1 MFEDVKERIKQHE
14 GFNNRVYKDSLGK
27 RTIGYGHLVLPTDSF
42 KDGEYYET
50 SDLNDLFEQ
59 DFQNA
64 LDQAQ
69 QLLDGYNLPNKA
81 IGVIVEMIFQLGIG
95 GVSKFKLM
103 LNALMAEDYDTAAYQ
118 MLTSEWHRQSPKRC
132 EELSDIVRSCKNIS

>member
-27 RTIGYGHLVLPTDSF
+27 KTIGYGHLVLPTDSF

-50 SDLNDLFEQ
+50 SVLNDLFEQ

-69 QLLDGYNLPNKA
+69 QLLDNYNLPDKA
-81 IGVIVEMIFQLGIG
+81 IGVVVEMIFQLGMG
-95 GVSKFKLM
+95 GVSKFKMM
-103 LNALMAEDYDTAAYQ
+103 LTALMAQDYDNAANQ
-118 MLTSEWHRQSPKRC
+118 MLRSEWHEQSPKRC
-132 EELSDIVRSCKNIS
+132 EELSNIMRSCS

>member
-50 SDLNDLFEQ
+50 SVLNDLFEQ

-69 QLLDGYNLPNKA
+69 QLLDGYNLPDKA
-81 IGVIVEMIFQLGIG
+81 IGVVVEMIFQLGMG
-95 GVSKFKLM
+95 GVSKFKMM
-103 LNALMAEDYDTAAYQ
+103 LTALMAQDYDNAANQ
-118 MLTSEWHRQSPKRC
+118 MLRSEWHEQSPKRC
-132 EELSDIVRSCKNIS
+132 EELSNIMRSCS

>member
-27 RTIGYGHLVLPTDSF
+27 KTIGYGHLVLPTDSF

-50 SDLNDLFEQ
+50 SVLNDLFEQ

-69 QLLDGYNLPNKA
+69 QLLDGYNLPDKA
-81 IGVIVEMIFQLGIG
+81 IGVVVEMIFQLGMG
-95 GVSKFKLM
+95 GVSKFKMM
-103 LNALMAEDYDTAAYQ
+103 LTALMAQDYDNAANQ
-118 MLTSEWHRQSPKRC
+118 MLRSEWHEQSPKRC
-132 EELSDIVRSCKNIS
+132 EELSNIMRSCS

>member
-27 RTIGYGHLVLPTDSF
+27 KTIGYGHLVLPTDSF
-42 KDGEYYET
+42 KDSEYYET
-50 SDLNDLFEQ
+50 SVLNDLFEQ

-69 QLLDGYNLPNKA
+69 KLLDGYNLPDKA
-81 IGVIVEMIFQLGIG
+81 IGVVVEMIFQLGIG
-95 GVSKFKLM
+95 GVSKFKMM
-103 LNALMAEDYDTAAYQ
+103 LTALMAQDYDNAANQ
-118 MLTSEWHRQSPKRC
+118 MLRSEWHEQSPKRC
-132 EELSDIVRSCKNIS
+132 EELSNIMRSCS

>member
-27 RTIGYGHLVLPTDSF
+27 KTIGYGHLVLPTDSF

-50 SDLNDLFEQ
+50 SVLNDLFEQ

-69 QLLDGYNLPNKA
+69 QLLDGYNLPDKA
-81 IGVIVEMIFQLGIG
+81 IGVVVEMIFQLGIG
-95 GVSKFKLM
+95 GVSKFKMM
-103 LNALMAEDYDTAAYQ
+103 LTALMAQDYDNAANQ
-118 MLTSEWHRQSPKRC
+118 MLRSEWHEQSPKRC
-132 EELSDIVRSCKNIS
+132 EELSNIMRSCS